1 MQDETSVLG
10 ATWTGRCAGVV
21 RGKRSHEPERSL
33 PQSPKSPS
41 QDQEVP
47 HEGQGR
53 SAVRQQGKAKL
64 LLMNHLKVVFTHKV
78 TGKDV
83 WRTVTMKNVK
93 KVSKELAECST
104 LKNIQSRIQ
113 AKLENELHKNE
124 VPHA

>member
-1 MQDETSVLG
+1 
-10 ATWTGRCAGVV
+10 
-21 RGKRSHEPERSL
+21 
-33 PQSPKSPS
+33 
-41 QDQEVP
+41 
-47 HEGQGR
+47 
-53 SAVRQQGKAKL
+53 
-64 LLMNHLKVVFTHKV
+64 MNHLKVVFTHKV